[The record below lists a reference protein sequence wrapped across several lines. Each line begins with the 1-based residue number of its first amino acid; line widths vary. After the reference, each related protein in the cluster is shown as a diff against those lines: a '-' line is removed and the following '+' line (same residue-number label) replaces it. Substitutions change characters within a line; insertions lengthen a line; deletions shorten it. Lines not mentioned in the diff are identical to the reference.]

1 MNLEF
6 LKIQMELHR
15 VTAAKIEQEIRIA
28 EREQEI
34 ERIRASLVAS
44 DQKIFE
50 LEAKLKEMQ

>member
-15 VTAAKIEQEIRIA
+15 VTAGKIEQEIRIA

-44 DQKIFE
+44 DQKIAE
-50 LEAKLKEMQ
+50 LEAKLKEM

>member
-15 VTAAKIEQEIRIA
+15 VTAGKIEQEIRIA

-34 ERIRASLVAS
+34 ERIKASLVAS
-44 DQKIFE
+44 DAKIVE
-50 LEAKLKEMQ
+50 LESKLKEMQ